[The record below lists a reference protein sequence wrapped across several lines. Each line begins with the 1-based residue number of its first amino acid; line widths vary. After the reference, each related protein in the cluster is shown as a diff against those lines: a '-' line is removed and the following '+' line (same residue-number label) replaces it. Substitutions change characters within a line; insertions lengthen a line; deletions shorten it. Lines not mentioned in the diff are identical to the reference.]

1 MYIDRV
7 HFYVEN
13 ASKWRDWFV
22 KVVGFQAIA
31 SGQTLQAHTEVVSS
45 GDNNGIKFVFSS
57 PLTESSPVAQYLRQ
71 HPPGVADVAFLVRD
85 IQAVMERVK
94 VGGAKVL
101 QPLQRQQFARGDLQ
115 WSKINNNVSF
125 SHTLIQRTGK
135 TPLLPELP
143 SEQQPWLNRSEV
155 LFNAIDHIVL
165 NVEAG
170 YLQPTVNWYEGV
182 LGFQRKQTFA
192 IETQHSG
199 LYSQVM
205 VHPVSGVQ
213 FPINEPIS
221 VNSQVQEFLD
231 INRGAGIQHLAL
243 KTTNITR
250 VTKQLRAAGMS
261 FLSVPDSYYEQL
273 AKECSDRQ
281 LSVQEW
287 QEIVQQRILVD
298 SCQETTSSL
307 SPLLL
312 QIFTQ
317 PIFKEP
323 TFFLEI
329 IERRDRA
336 CGFGEGNFRALFAAI
351 EQEQSKRGS
360 LGHSNGKTKKEKE
373 LTES

>member
-1 MYIDRV
+1 MHIELV
-7 HFYVEN
+7 HFYVDN
-13 ASKWRDWFV
+13 ASKWSDWFV
-22 KVVGFQAIA
+22 KIAGFREIGSSQDL
-31 SGQTLQAHTEVVSS
+31 QTHTEVVSS
-45 GDNNGIKFVFSS
+45 GNNNGIKFVFSA
-57 PLTESSPVAQYLRQ
+57 PRTESSPIAQYLRQ

-85 IQAVMERVK
+85 IQAVMKRVMDC
-94 VGGAKVL
+94 GAKVL
-101 QPLQRQQFARGDLQ
+101 QPLQRQEFVGGCLQ
-115 WSKINNNVSF
+115 WSKISNNVAF
-125 SHTLIQRTGK
+125 NHTLIQRTGK
-135 TPLLPELP
+135 TPLLPELRCG
-143 SEQQPWLNRSEV
+143 STRQAVSSQKLWLREREV
-155 LFNAIDHIVL
+155 LFNAIDHVVL
-165 NVEAG
+165 NVAAG
-170 YLQPTVNWYEGV
+170 SLQPTVDWYERV
-182 LGFQRKQTFA
+182 LGFQKQQTFA

-231 INRGAGIQHLAL
+231 INRGAGIQHIAL
-243 KTTNITR
+243 QTTDITK

-273 AKECSDRQ
+273 AKEGSDRL
-281 LSVQEW
+281 LSAREW
-287 QEIVQQRILVD
+287 QEIVQQKILVD
-298 SCQETTSSL
+298 SSQQTTSSL

-317 PIFKEP
+317 PIFNEP

-336 CGFGEGNFRALFAAI
+336 SGFGEGNFRALFAAI

-360 LGHSNGKTKKEKE
+360 LSHK
-373 LTES
+373 